1 MATCNFGSTI
11 FNRYYSVMTEDEV
24 DFDFQRENIAEAISE
39 LDGGYLEN
47 GEPYQVASV
56 FREIEF
62 CGVPFEFSIE
72 VFLRPGYYEGA
83 YLDGKIYL
91 DGSEY
96 DDVNDVDF
104 TDILEQGLW
113 DTDQACQYRST
124 GQVHG
129 FAVMQS
135 KNLKN
140 RLLSLY
146 SSIIEN
152 IEKAAAPFTDQM
164 VEIGRF
170 SNGSAVY
177 KQVS

>member
-11 FNRYYSVMTEDEV
+11 FSRYYSIMTEDESE
-24 DFDFQRENIAEAISE
+24 FDFLHDNIAGAISD

-47 GEPYQVASV
+47 GEPYQIASV

-62 CGVPFEFSIE
+62 CGVPFEFSID

-83 YLDGKIYL
+83 YLDG
-91 DGSEY
+91 SEY
-96 DDVNDVDF
+96 DDVHDIDF
-104 TDILEQGLW
+104 ADILEQGLW

-124 GQVHG
+124 GQVRG

-135 KNLKN
+135 KNLEK
-140 RLLSLY
+140 RLLALY

-152 IEKAAAPFTDQM
+152 IEKVVAPLTDQII
-164 VEIGRF
+164 EIGRF

-177 KQVS
+177 KRVS

>member
-11 FNRYYSVMTEDEV
+11 FSRYYSIMTEDESE
-24 DFDFQRENIAEAISE
+24 FDFLHDNIAGAISD

-47 GEPYQVASV
+47 GEPYQIASV

-62 CGVPFEFSIE
+62 CGVPFEFSID
-72 VFLRPGYYEGA
+72 VFLRLGYYEGA

-96 DDVNDVDF
+96 DNVHDIDF
-104 TDILEQGLW
+104 ADILEQGLW

-124 GQVHG
+124 GQVRG

-135 KNLKN
+135 KNLEK
-140 RLLSLY
+140 RLLALY

-152 IEKAAAPFTDQM
+152 IEKVVAPLTDQII
-164 VEIGRF
+164 EIGRF

-177 KQVS
+177 KRVS

>member
-1 MATCNFGSTI
+1 MATCNFGRTI
-11 FNRYYSVMTEDEV
+11 FSRYYSIMEEDEIE
-24 DFDFQRENIAEAISE
+24 FDFQRDNIAGAISD

-47 GEPYQVASV
+47 GEPYQIASV
-56 FREIEF
+56 FREIDF
-62 CGVPFEFSIE
+62 CGIPFEFSID

-91 DGSEY
+91 DGIEY
-96 DDVNDVDF
+96 DDVHDIDF
-104 TDILEQGLW
+104 ADILEQGLW

-135 KNLKN
+135 KNLEK
-140 RLLSLY
+140 RILTLY

-152 IEKAAAPFTDQM
+152 IEKAAAPFTDQI

-170 SNGSAVY
+170 NNGSAVY
-177 KQVS
+177 KRVS

>member
-1 MATCNFGSTI
+1 
-11 FNRYYSVMTEDEV
+11 MTEDESE
-24 DFDFQRENIAEAISE
+24 FDFQRDNIAGAISD

-47 GEPYQVASV
+47 GEPYQIASV

-62 CGVPFEFSIE
+62 CGVPFEFSID
-72 VFLRPGYYEGA
+72 VFLRPGYYDGA

-96 DDVNDVDF
+96 DDVHDIDF
-104 TDILEQGLW
+104 ADILEQGLW

-124 GQVHG
+124 GQVRG

-135 KNLKN
+135 KNLEK

-152 IEKAAAPFTDQM
+152 IEKVAAPLTDQII
-164 VEIGRF
+164 EIGRF

-177 KQVS
+177 KRVS

>member
-11 FNRYYSVMTEDEV
+11 FNRYYSVMTEDDA

-39 LDGGYLEN
+39 LYGGYLEN

-177 KQVS
+177 KRVS

>member
-11 FNRYYSVMTEDEV
+11 FNRYYSVMSEDEV
-24 DFDFQRENIAEAISE
+24 DFDFQRENIAEAICE

-83 YLDGKIYL
+83 YLDGKINL

-124 GQVHG
+124 GQVRG

-135 KNLKN
+135 KNLEK
-140 RLLSLY
+140 RLLALY

-152 IEKAAAPFTDQM
+152 IEKAAAPFTDQI

-177 KQVS
+177 KRVS

>member
-56 FREIEF
+56 FREIVF
-62 CGVPFEFSIE
+62 CGVPFEFSID

-113 DTDQACQYRST
+113 DTDQAYQYRST

-170 SNGSAVY
+170 NNGSAVY
-177 KQVS
+177 KRVS

>member
-24 DFDFQRENIAEAISE
+24 DFDFQRENIAEVISE

-62 CGVPFEFSIE
+62 CGVLFEFSIE